1 MELKVA
7 RKSLLESLDT
17 LSSVVSSRPTL
28 PILGNALVDVRK
40 KEAVLTATDLE
51 VGIVLRVEAQVR
63 GEGRLT
69 VPAKKLLDV
78 VREMPGDEI
87 HAESDSAARLLLR
100 SGSAEIKLLGLPPD
114 EFPQLPEVK
123 KEAEVKVG
131 SQVLA
136 RMVRKTL
143 YSVSSDET
151 RYVLNGAYLVWEK
164 GELKMVTTDGRRLAY
179 IRQALE
185 GTGGKGEAIIPTK
198 ALQELTKLIG
208 QREEDVSI
216 VLGEGYARFSVG
228 TATLTTR
235 LIDGNFPDYEQV
247 IPRSQDKK
255 VVVEADAFLSAVKR
269 ASLIAADRSS
279 SVRIDVKKGSLTL
292 SAASHELG
300 EAREEVPA
308 KFDGEGLSVA
318 YNARFLMDGLKN
330 MDTKEVVLELS
341 TAVAPV
347 AYIAIVII
355 SGSLFTWLW
364 VELPT
369 GRAGE
374 RRRSGW
380 SAVLGFFASIPV
392 VYIALVLIHEVLRP
406 LLP

>member
-341 TAVAPV
+341 TALAPG
-347 AYIAIVII
+347 VI
-355 SGSLFTWLW
+355 
-364 VELPT
+364 
-369 GRAGE
+369 R
-374 RRRSGW
+374 
-380 SAVLGFFASIPV
+380 PV
-392 VYIALVLIHEVLRP
+392 DDDTYLCVVMPIRL
-406 LLP
+406 